1 MKKLIPAL
9 CLLLLSAIVLG
20 ASSYAWFSMNGV
32 VKATDMQVTASV
44 PSSLQISIT
53 NESEGFIA
61 DVVLVNESSMGATI
75 MPSCYG
81 TTANASKER
90 DFFVLTEA
98 AMATVNENGVLG
110 TIIGST
116 DSAATIVNN
125 DYYNATNK
133 DYFKDTM
140 WLRYDGT
147 ESETVD
153 LNVKIEWDNTNVDDA
168 IKNAFHILFIDED
181 GVVLTDYDMS
191 DAASTKSLGLTL
203 ISGAATGTKVTAYGY
218 LSGNDPQCKNSAIS
232 VDDTMKVKI
241 TFFGADV

>member
-1 MKKLIPAL
+1 
-9 CLLLLSAIVLG
+9 
-20 ASSYAWFSMNGV
+20 MNGV

-75 MPSCYG
+75 MPSVYG
-81 TTANASKER
+81 TTANALDER
-90 DFFVLTEA
+90 DFFKLTVA
-98 AMATVNENGVLG
+98 AMETVNENGVLG
-110 TIIGST
+110 TIPGSS
-116 DSAATIVNN
+116 DSKEVLTEN
-125 DYYNATNK
+125 DYYTATVK

-153 LNVKIEWDNTNVDDA
+153 LNVKIEWDNTDVDDV
-168 IKNAFHILFIDED
+168 IKNAFHIVFIDKD
-181 GVVLTDYDMS
+181 GTVLIDYDMS
-191 DAASTKSLGLTL
+191 EADSTKALGLTL
-203 ISGAATGTKVTAYGY
+203 TSGAGTGTKVTAYGY
-218 LSGNDPQCKNSAIS
+218 LAGSDPQCKNSAIS

-241 TFFGADV
+241 TFFGAEG